1 MLLASRTRVCFSPSP
16 RSCTALRGL
25 STTTALRGGG
35 GGDRQFNLI
44 LLPGDGVGK
53 EVTDE
58 SLKVLRVLEEEVGQG
73 LSFAVEEFDI
83 GGVAIDR
90 HGCALPDGTLAAC
103 RDADAIILG
112 AVGGPKWDDPTAAV
126 RPEQG
131 LLKIRAELDLFAN
144 LRPIVFFDELIDAS
158 PLRPEIV
165 RDVDILFVRELTGGI
180 YFGPREEEHEGDE
193 RGVAHDVMVYSER
206 EVDRIVRVAAS
217 AAQGRGGRLCS
228 VDKAN
233 VLASSRLWRRVA
245 ESVCAEPEYAGSV
258 ELSHGLVDS
267 TAMDLITNPRKFD
280 VVVTENMF
288 GDILTDEASVL
299 SGSLGLLPSASLSDP
314 GKPGMYEPIHGS
326 APDIAGEDVVNPI
339 ASILSTAML
348 LRHSLGLE
356 KEAAAVEGA
365 VAAALAEGYRTR
377 DLVLEKDVGA
387 PHLKPVGTAAMGSA
401 IAGHL
406 KAAVAGQQRAF
417 CSNSRRRS
425 SSSSRSGGG
434 RTTMTSGNGYASR
447 VLGHTHSFSTSS
459 SSSSTRPRTMFDKI
473 WDNHFVS
480 TMGDDGSS
488 LIYIDRHL
496 VHEVTSPQAFA
507 GLRDAGRSVRRPDR
521 TLATADHNVPTT
533 RGRMDHGGVAGIAND
548 ESRIQVQT
556 LEKNVDAFGL
566 EYFGMGDKRQGIVHV
581 VGPEQGF
588 TLPGM
593 TVVCG
598 DSHTATHGA
607 FGALA
612 FGIGTSEVE
621 HVLATQTLVQKPAK
635 NMRIFCE
642 AGGDGVLP
650 YGITSKDLVLHV
662 CGLIGTA
669 GGTGHVVEFAGD
681 GFSGLSMEG
690 RMTVCNMTI
699 EAGARA
705 GMIAPDQ
712 TTFDYI
718 HGRPMA
724 PQGAMWDQAVEYWSQ
739 LPSDSG
745 AHYDTEYSFSAQDVA
760 PQGKRGGA

>member
-1 MLLASRTRVCFSPSP
+1 MLRSALVPRHKVAPLSAAWRGCISSGFSATPKHGNGQYK
-16 RSCTALRGL
+16 LV
-25 STTTALRGGG
+25 
-35 GGDRQFNLI
+35 

-58 SLKVLRVLEEEVGQG
+58 SMKVLREIESCSQG
-73 LSFAVEEFDI
+73 HLSFSVESHDI
-83 GGVAIDR
+83 GGVAIDN
-90 HGCALPDGTLAAC
+90 HADPLPDSTLSAC
-103 RDADAIILG
+103 RDSDAIILG

-131 LLKIRAELDLFAN
+131 LLKIRSELDLFAN
-144 LRPIVFFDELIDAS
+144 LRPIVFFTDLIEAS

-165 RDVDILFVRELTGGI
+165 EDVDILFVRELTGGI

-193 RGVAHDVMVYSER
+193 RGVAHDVMVYSEP
-206 EVDRIVRVAAS
+206 EVDRIVRVAA
-217 AAQGRGGRLCS
+217 AAAKGRSGRLCS

-245 ESVCAEPEYAGSV
+245 ERVCNESAFAESV

-326 APDIAGEDVVNPI
+326 APDIAGEDRANPI

-356 KEAAAVEGA
+356 REAVAVEKA
-365 VAAALAEGYRTR
+365 VAATLADGYRTQ
-377 DLVLEKDVGA
+377 DLILEKDVGS
-387 PHLKPVGTAAMGSA
+387 PHLKSVGTSEMGSA
-401 IAGHL
+401 IAGHVKSAL
-406 KAAVAGQQRAF
+406 TSASMSHQAGAQTRGYSTCA
-417 CSNSRRRS
+417 RPL
-425 SSSSRSGGG
+425 SSR
-434 RTTMTSGNGYASR
+434 TASR
-447 VLGHTHSFSTSS
+447 GTSS
-459 SSSSTRPRTMFDKI
+459 CTMQREFTSSKSVSNPRTMFDKI
-473 WDNHFVS
+473 WDAHLVT
-480 TMGDDGSS
+480 TMGDDGSG

-507 GLRDAGRSVRRPDR
+507 GLRDAGRSVRRPER
-521 TLATADHNVPTT
+521 TLATVDHNVPTT
-533 RGRMDHGGVAGIAND
+533 RGRMDNGGVSGIAND
-548 ESRIQVQT
+548 ESRLQVQT
-556 LEKNVDAFGL
+556 LEQNVESFGL
-566 EYFGMGDKRQGIVHV
+566 KYFGMGDKRQGIVHV

-593 TVVCG
+593 TIVCG

-635 NMRIFCE
+635 NMRIFCD
-642 AGGDGVLP
+642 AGGTGELP
-650 YGITSKDLVLHV
+650 SGITSKDLVLHV

-705 GMIAPDQ
+705 GMIAPDT

-718 HGRPMA
+718 RGRPMA
-724 PQGAMWDQAVEYWSQ
+724 PQGAMWEQAVEYWSK
-739 LPSDSG
+739 LPSDDG
-745 AHYDTEYSFSAQDVA
+745 AHYDTEYTFSAKDVA
-760 PQGKRGGA
+760 PQG